1 MVKEC
6 LKKYLDMYFEL
17 YKKHMGTYPTVPYD
31 EDEISSLWIGEMDE
45 EEYIQWMYKEKESET
60 DFSTLE
66 SELGFLLP
74 DELKEFYNSYYFLQ
88 LQGFYNG
95 ENVNFDNVS
104 DCRDIVQDLKGYLST
119 IEGKKY
125 MYMGIYSSMVLN
137 LCMEIDTGKMV
148 CIDCES
154 ENVELLTDSLGELI
168 QNMTPTR

>member
-1 MVKEC
+1 
-6 LKKYLDMYFEL
+6 
-17 YKKHMGTYPTVPYD
+17 
-31 EDEISSLWIGEMDE
+31 
-45 EEYIQWMYKEKESET
+45 MYKEKESET

-88 LQGFYNG
+88 RQGFYNG

-125 MYMGIYSSMVLN
+125 MYMGIYTY
-137 LCMEIDTGKMV
+137 I
-148 CIDCES
+148 
-154 ENVELLTDSLGELI
+154 
-168 QNMTPTR
+168 